1 LEELFHSHY
10 LTEEL
15 LNEMITLY
23 VRFVE
28 NIHHNQHP
36 LRLYFMEKIRFVLSR
51 PEVIKILEKE
61 IVTQR
66 KSIRDTVRGMIG
78 INEEDEIEMKKIA
91 EEAKAEVR
99 QNHIINVKNR
109 TNNSD
114 EILKEKER
122 NMKIEL
128 QLKIMEEVESN
139 MTKFRHD
146 LSKGKERSE
155 EKEKQIHKIVH
166 QQDENLNQRLA
177 KRKKRLRKKSADLTE
192 KEIVAV

>member
-1 LEELFHSHY
+1 LSVQDAKQI
-10 LTEEL
+10 TEE
-15 LNEMITLY
+15 T
-23 VRFVE
+23 
-28 NIHHNQHP
+28 
-36 LRLYFMEKIRFVLSR
+36 
-51 PEVIKILEKE
+51 
-61 IVTQR
+61 
-66 KSIRDTVRGMIG
+66 
-78 INEEDEIEMKKIA
+78 
-91 EEAKAEVR
+91 KAEVR
-99 QNHIINVKNR
+99 H
-109 TNNSD
+109 D
-114 EILKEKER
+114 ILEGKER

-192 KEIVAV
+192 KEVVAV